1 MSQISGILEKLE
13 GTSVYETLIQIEAA
27 YERIANEQKL
37 WYDAANFY
45 CPEGCGHCCEGF
57 EPDLMEGEALYMAA
71 WLLENQNDLAL
82 QLAGQNAES
91 SFPFD
96 NGPKTCRFFNPAS
109 PYHCSIYN
117 GRPFIC
123 RLFGASSFRSRDG
136 DKTWRPCKFY
146 PEDLLAFHKPP
157 LAKRQYSEAET
168 LEVLGAV
175 PPLMNDLTEEVAAVS
190 SGETSLVHDIL
201 PETIRHL
208 LWLINM
214 NDNGND
220 NPNGSPSGAPPM
232 AA

>member
-82 QLAGQNAES
+82 QIAGQDVEAG
-91 SFPFD
+91 FPFD

-175 PPLMNDLTEEVAAVS
+175 PPLMNDLTEEVAAAS
-190 SGETSLVHDIL
+190 SGETILVHDIL
-201 PETIRHL
+201 PDTIRHL

>member
-1 MSQISGILEKLE
+1 MSQITGVLEKLE
-13 GTSVYETLIQIEAA
+13 GTSVYDTLIQMEAA
-27 YERIANEQKL
+27 YERIAHEQKE
-37 WYDAANFY
+37 WYDAAKFY
-45 CPEGCGHCCEGF
+45 CPDGCGSCCEGF

-71 WLLENQNDLAL
+71 WLIENQKEIAL
-82 QLAGQNAES
+82 KIAEDK
-91 SFPFD
+91 FPFD
-96 NGPKTCRFFNPAS
+96 NGPKTCHFFNALS

-146 PEDLLAFHKPP
+146 PDNILAEHKPP
-157 LAKRQYSEAET
+157 LAKKQYSETET
-168 LEVLGAV
+168 EKVLGAV
-175 PPLMNDLTEEVAAVS
+175 PPLMSDFTESIAAS
-190 SGETSLVHDIL
+190 ASGETELVRNLL
-201 PETIRHL
+201 PSTIRRL
-208 LWLINM
+208 LWLIDM

>member
-96 NGPKTCRFFNPAS
+96 NGPKTCRFFNSAS

>member
-1 MSQISGILEKLE
+1 MSQIEGVLEKLE
-13 GTSVYETLIQIEAA
+13 GTSVYDTLLQIEEA
-27 YERIANEQKL
+27 YERIAREQKE
-37 WYDAANFY
+37 WYDAAKFY

-71 WLLENQNDLAL
+71 WLIENQNDTAMKI
-82 QLAGQNAES
+82 AEEE
-91 SFPFD
+91 FPFD
-96 NGPKTCRFFNPAS
+96 NGSKTCRLFNPDS

-136 DKTWRPCKFY
+136 DKTWRPCKHY
-146 PEDLLAFHKPP
+146 PLEVLAAYNPP
-157 LAKRQYSEAET
+157 LEKKQYSEEDT
-168 LEVLGAV
+168 LRVLGAI
-175 PPLMNDLTEEVAAVS
+175 PPLMSDFTEGIASAS
-190 SGETSLVHDIL
+190 SGETVLVHEVL
-201 PETIRHL
+201 PATIRRL

>member
-1 MSQISGILEKLE
+1 MSQITDVLEKLK
-13 GTSVYETLIQIEAA
+13 GTSVYETLLQMEAA
-27 YERIANEQKL
+27 YERIAQEQKK
-37 WYDAANFY
+37 WYDAAKFV

-71 WLLENQNDLAL
+71 WLIENQNEVAL
-82 QLAGQNAES
+82 KIAEEK
-91 SFPFD
+91 FPFD
-96 NGPKTCRFFNPAS
+96 NGSKTCRLFNSAS

-136 DKTWRPCKFY
+136 QKLWRPCKFY
-146 PEDLLAFHKPP
+146 PEDMLAAHNPP
-157 LAKRQYSEAET
+157 LAKKQYSELET
-168 LEVLGAV
+168 EKILGAV
-175 PPLMNDLTEEVAAVS
+175 PPLMNDLTESIAAS
-190 SGETSLVHDIL
+190 AAGETELIHNIL
-201 PETIRHL
+201 PSTIRYL

-220 NPNGSPSGAPPM
+220 NPNGSPL